1 MSMPFTMTSG
11 ATVAEIAAADP
22 AAIRIF
28 QRHQIDFCCGGKL
41 ALAEVCARRGLDPEA
56 LLAELYAAPHEDAA
70 SADWRDATL
79 TALIAHIQQRYHV
92 PLRVELPR
100 LSEMLAKVVRRH
112 GDRFPS
118 TLLPLSITFEH
129 LHRDLIEHMGKE
141 DAVLFPAIIALETTS
156 GAGSADSTRPDQPI
170 DQPIQVMET
179 EHDAAGVALAT
190 LRQLTHGYS
199 PPEDAC
205 ATFRGLY
212 HGLAELERDMHMHV
226 YLENHILFPRA
237 GRLARDRADA
247 SDNGGNATARA

>member
-1 MSMPFTMTSG
+1 MPITITSG

-28 QRHQIDFCCGGKL
+28 QRHQIDFRCGGKL
-41 ALAEVCARRGLDPEA
+41 PLAEVCARRGLDPDA
-56 LLAELYAAPHEDAA
+56 LLAELEAAPREDAA

-92 PLRVELPR
+92 PLRLELPR
-100 LSEMLAKVVRRH
+100 LSDMLAKVVRRH
-112 GDRFPS
+112 GDRYPS
-118 TLLPLSITFEH
+118 TLLPLSITFAR
-129 LHRDLIEHMGKE
+129 LHRELIDHMGKE
-141 DAVLFPAIIALETTS
+141 DAILFPAIIALETTS
-156 GAGSADSTRPDQPI
+156 GAGAADSTRLDQPI
-170 DQPIQVMET
+170 EVMEA

-190 LRQLTHGYS
+190 LRQLTHGYA

-212 HGLAELERDMHMHV
+212 HGLAELERDMHLHV

-237 GRLARDRADA
+237 GRLARDRAGV
-247 SDNGGNATARA
+247 SDHSGSR